1 MKARPKRY
9 KKLKGKEFKSL
20 LSLLDNRIL
29 KLINRYNTLVEE
41 YYSLKKKY
49 AELKKVADL
58 SKQLGVAPALSEE
71 EKKANIQHELQEQ
84 ITEKEQQGSI
94 AIDIASLD
102 RAIWYIF
109 KLITSYRE
117 YVFATV
123 NGINP
128 DEYKQKFLKTLEQI
142 DKRIGSEYVAKV
154 KQLVE
159 ETDFKT
165 ASGETK
171 AHVNDTVKLLATDI
185 LLKELGIKNK

>member
-1 MKARPKRY
+1 MNARPKRY

-20 LSLLDNRIL
+20 LSMLDNRIL

-49 AELKKVADL
+49 TELKKVADL
-58 SKQLGVAPALSEE
+58 SKQLGVAPSLSEE
-71 EKKANIQHELQEQ
+71 EKKINEQHEAQEQ
-84 ITEKEQQGSI
+84 STDKEQQRNI

-102 RAIWYIF
+102 RAMWYVF

-165 ASGETK
+165 ANGETK
-171 AHVNDTVKLLATDI
+171 AHVNDTVKLLAIDI
-185 LLKELGIKNK
+185 LLKVLGIKNK